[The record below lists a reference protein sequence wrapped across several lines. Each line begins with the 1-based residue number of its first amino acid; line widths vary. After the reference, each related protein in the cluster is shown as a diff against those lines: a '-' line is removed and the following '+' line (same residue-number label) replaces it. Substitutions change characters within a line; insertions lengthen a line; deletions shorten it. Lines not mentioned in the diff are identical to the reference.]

1 MEDGKN
7 GRLMKMLCIQQ
18 DLQIEESETET
29 NDCLHSFFGHQ
40 TEGHSHERATL
51 HREFKMDLYVYLLF
65 ITLYF
70 CLLIKIFSSPNTE
83 HFPNSHG
90 KIHTGTLSGPH
101 ITHYTI

>member
-1 MEDGKN
+1 MEDGKMW

-51 HREFKMDLYVYLLF
+51 HREFKMGL
-65 ITLYF
+65 I
-70 CLLIKIFSSPNTE
+70 CLLIIY
-83 HFPNSHG
+83 HFVFLLINQDFQFT
-90 KIHTGTLSGPH
+90 K
-101 ITHYTI
+101 Y